1 MGQGNWRH
9 SLLYSQADACYEWH
23 VRPSEVGLCEPAEDI
38 NWMVAY
44 LQAKRKM
51 AAYEYEEQERKRERD
66 AMMRAASKAR

>member
-1 MGQGNWRH
+1 M
-9 SLLYSQADACYEWH
+9 
-23 VRPSEVGLCEPAEDI
+23 RPSEVGLCEPAEDI